1 MKIFKRKLKKKS
13 KMILSILAISS
24 LGIASILITTNK
36 KGTEENKIIEVKD
49 ISTQEV
55 VTELD
60 KLQATVNKEIIGFF
74 TFEQNTN
81 HDTKTLP
88 VILTEGDYYMTH
100 DAFGNKDG
108 CGAVFIDK
116 KEVSDESNNII
127 VYGHSSLKKDCNFT
141 FFKSYKEKTY
151 FNQNE
156 FFTYTNE
163 NNETK
168 KYQILFMSMID
179 LESSEG
185 AYLDWYNSYFHST
198 DEFIEVL
205 NKTSEYA
212 VTDKRGFTLNEDDN
226 ILTLVTCDM
235 SKKDA
240 RFVLFAKEV

>member
-1 MKIFKRKLKKKS
+1 MFKRKLRKEVYITF
-13 KMILSILAISS
+13 ILIIVMFSAISF
-24 LGIASILITTNK
+24 LTRNK
-36 KGTEENKIIEVKD
+36 GDKEENKIIEVKD

-60 KLQATVNKEIIGFF
+60 KLQSTINKDIVGYF

-81 HDTKTLP
+81 PDTNILP
-88 VILTEGDYYMTH
+88 VLLTEGDYYMNH
-100 DAFGNKDG
+100 DLYGKKDG

-127 VYGHSSLKKDCNFT
+127 VYGHSSIKKDCNFT

-151 FNQNE
+151 FDNNE
-156 FFTYTNE
+156 FFTYTDSS
-163 NNETK
+163 NNEK

-198 DEFIEVL
+198 EEFIEVL
-205 NKTSEYA
+205 NKTSEFS
-212 VTDKRGFTLNEDDN
+212 VTDKRPFTLDENDK

-240 RFVLFAKEV
+240 RFVLFAKEVS